1 MNDALQGWLDRFH
14 RHLLLERQLA
24 AATCLHYQRDLV
36 RFRQWLEQRQR
47 ASWLAVGISDVRG
60 FLADRHSEG
69 LSGRSLRRHLAA
81 LRTFFRYLQREGY
94 RADNPAASV
103 AAPRVSKPLPRS
115 LDADRVKHLLEPSG
129 SIEDPFLHHRD
140 LAMAELFYSSG
151 LRLAE
156 LVDLDLDQLD
166 PEAALVRVTGK
177 GSKTRLVPVGRH
189 ALRALDNWL
198 QQRQTV
204 TSADAAVFISRSG
217 RRLSGR
223 SVQLRI
229 KSLANRV
236 SLDVHVH
243 PHMLRHAFASHLLE
257 SSGDLRAVQELLGHS
272 DIGAT
277 QIYTH
282 LDFRRL
288 ADVYDNAHPR
298 ARLPRSRDGGGEPR

>member
-1 MNDALQGWLDRFH
+1 MSEAFQAWLQRFQ
-14 RHLLLERQLA
+14 RHLSLERQLA
-24 AATCLHYQRDLV
+24 PATCSHYRRDLEGFC
-36 RFRQWLEQRQR
+36 RWLESRQR
-47 ASWLAVGISDVRG
+47 TCWLTVEVADVRA
-60 FLADRHSEG
+60 FLAARHAGG

-81 LRTFFRYLQREGY
+81 VRTFFRYLQREGV

-103 AAPRVSKPLPRS
+103 PSPRASRPLPRS
-115 LDADRVKHLLEPSG
+115 LDADRVTHLLEASVP
-129 SIEDPFLHHRD
+129 IEDAFLQTRD
-140 LAMAELFYSSG
+140 VAMAELFYSSG

-156 LVDLDLDQLD
+156 LVGLDLGQLDLD
-166 PEAALVRVTGK
+166 AALVRVAGK
-177 GSKTRLVPVGRH
+177 GSKTRLVPVGSH
-189 ALRALDNWL
+189 ARSALQAWL
-198 QQRQTV
+198 SQRQCV
-204 TSADAAVFISRSG
+204 TGAEPALFISRRG

-223 SVQLRI
+223 NVQLRI
-229 KSLANRV
+229 GHLARRGG
-236 SLDVHVH
+236 LDVHVH

-298 ARLPRSRDGGGEPR
+298 ARLPRSRSGGEGAD